1 MHLVRYIIFGMR
13 GFADY
18 LFLAGRSGAGKSFL
32 LLQAVEYCAQSDWVV
47 IYIPRGVSIYIFTRF
62 DAHINAQLSI
72 LSTRR
77 QDIHTT
83 LGRKRTFNLNSPI
96 KLSNARFRS
105 ITVYCHPY
113 APSKSTP
120 SKNESFPA
128 AHP

>member
-1 MHLVRYIIFGMR
+1 MHLVCYILFGIR
-13 GFADY
+13 VFSDY
-18 LFLAGRSGAGKSFL
+18 MFLAGRSGAGKSFL

-47 IYIPRGVSIYIFTRF
+47 IYIPRGVSICIVTHV
-62 DAHINAQLSI
+62 DAHINVQLSI
-72 LSTRR
+72 LLTRR
-77 QDIHTT
+77 QDIHMT

-105 ITVYCHPY
+105 IMVYCHPY